1 MTRAVVHRR
10 SVGLLAVALVCALTA
25 CAKRDEAPAGPRG
38 PEPMSLAEQQ
48 RGLQACRAYAERV
61 CRCAKT
67 DPSLAKECSLAP
79 SRPAALEGTLEIV
92 NKGHGKAAINDQVAT
107 QSGARKIINEC
118 FSADAKLDPATCPRE
133 APAGSAEPAPAGPA
147 AAGNP
152 PQTTP

>member
-1 MTRAVVHRR
+1 MKRFLRTPIA
-10 SVGLLAVALVCALTA
+10 AAAIAL
-25 CAKRDEAPAGPRG
+25 
-38 PEPMSLAEQQ
+38 
-48 RGLQACRAYAERV
+48 
-61 CRCAKT
+61 
-67 DPSLAKECSLAP
+67 
-79 SRPAALEGTLEIV
+79 AALLPLHGTVNTAGAVNSASAQQGDENSTFSSQEIV